1 MPVELLLL
9 VPKSM
14 SSRRLVCVALEVHP
28 FQVLT
33 VLSLVSVL
41 LMFDSVVD
49 FFCLRGALPVPYS
62 MSDTVAQ

>member
-14 SSRRLVCVALEVHP
+14 SSRRSVCVVLGVHP

-49 FFCLRGALPVPYS
+49 LFCLRGALPVPYS